1 MEIKTEITIT
11 LLPMLATAL
20 EITEDTLFET
30 YFEGNCLR
38 VRTLDEEEVESE
50 ILASLEILSMIEEII
65 HYP

>member
-1 MEIKTEITIT
+1 
-11 LLPMLATAL
+11 MLATAL